1 MFAHFTQMPY
11 QIPSQSQSQFN
22 NQPINEFLER
32 SLLTLPEHLSS
43 FLLNKQNLQQKF
55 QQQIDILKQAKQK
68 ITFTNSKYE
77 PKVNENKK
85 IIDKYEKI
93 VTKIEP
99 LVNKMYSS
107 LKNQFFL
114 ISNHSSYDLSIVDN
128 TMAQVDDIHNAA
140 NECET
145 FLNENNIFIQQNI
158 NDKCN
163 EFKNEC
169 ELYTEYLN
177 KQFNEIKDDINNL
190 RYLQSTKQNYELIEN
205 QIEKVAEKLTEIM
218 KTLSYIKNCKENYP
232 CNNDSEP
239 KQEQTQQIADCTSN
253 KQHKNCGNK
262 IINGYLK
269 KNRKKQ
275 LEKLF
280 Y

>member
-1 MFAHFTQMPY
+1 MFPHFTQIPY
-11 QIPSQSQSQFN
+11 QIPTQSQGQFN

-32 SLLTLPEHLSS
+32 SFLAFPARLSS
-43 FLLNKQNLQQKF
+43 FLLNTQNLQQKF
-55 QQQIDILKQAKQK
+55 QDQIDTLKQAKQK

-77 PKVNENKK
+77 PKINENKK

-93 VTKIEP
+93 VNKIEP

-114 ISNHSSYDLSIVDN
+114 ISNHSSYDLGIIDN
-128 TMAQVDDIHNAA
+128 TMAQVDDIHNVA
-140 NECET
+140 NECEN
-145 FLNENNIFIQQNI
+145 FLTENNSFIHHNI

-169 ELYTEYLN
+169 ELYTEHLN
-177 KQFNEIKDDINNL
+177 KLFDEIKDDINNL
-190 RYLQSTKQNYELIEN
+190 RYLQNSKQDSELVEN

-218 KTLSYIKNCKENYP
+218 KTLTFIKNCKENYP
-232 CNNDSEP
+232 SNINHEP
-239 KQEQTQQIADCTSN
+239 KQEQTQQNADCTTY